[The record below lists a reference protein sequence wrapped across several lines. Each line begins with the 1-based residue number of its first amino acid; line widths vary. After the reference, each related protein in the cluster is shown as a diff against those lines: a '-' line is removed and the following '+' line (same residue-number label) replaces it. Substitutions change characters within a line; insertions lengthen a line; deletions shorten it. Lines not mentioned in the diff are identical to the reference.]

1 MTATN
6 RSFFLLIVAFLAAA
20 NMTFALPASGR
31 STDPS
36 RRLVGAVVGGVNT
49 AACKLTNSCK
59 PVTTASTTKP
69 TYAAKVIAAGNSV
82 RPTPTI
88 VWTIPFFPALMPAKT
103 TTYTSIKTATV
114 TVTSTKTT
122 VASVT
127 STATA
132 TKTVSG
138 VTTVLTSVTVV
149 PVTTVVPVI
158 TVVTTTTNVPVTT
171 TVVPTTSAGTPTTSF
186 ITTAVA
192 ATPTSIATGDPTTPE
207 QQAVVDTHN
216 AYRAKHNAPALT
228 WNNTL
233 AAFAKN
239 HASKCIWAHS
249 AGPYG
254 ENGAAT
260 VGTPVTMA
268 AAADMWYNEIKA
280 YNFSAPN
287 FSEETGHFS
296 QLVWKSSRTV
306 GCAVVQC
313 TP

>member
-138 VTTVLTSVTVV
+138 V
-149 PVTTVVPVI
+149 
-158 TVVTTTTNVPVTT
+158 
-171 TVVPTTSAGTPTTSF
+171 
-186 ITTAVA
+186 
-192 ATPTSIATGDPTTPE
+192 
-207 QQAVVDTHN
+207 
-216 AYRAKHNAPALT
+216 
-228 WNNTL
+228 
-233 AAFAKN
+233 
-239 HASKCIWAHS
+239 
-249 AGPYG
+249 
-254 ENGAAT
+254 
-260 VGTPVTMA
+260 
-268 AAADMWYNEIKA
+268 
-280 YNFSAPN
+280 
-287 FSEETGHFS
+287 
-296 QLVWKSSRTV
+296 
-306 GCAVVQC
+306 
-313 TP
+313 